1 MFTKNATEALN
12 MVAFS
17 WGRANLQRGDVVF
30 VPKSNVGERI
40 QGVDTYMNQLIPF
53 TKSIGVGYNYTRT
66 SGGNN

>member
-1 MFTKNATEALN
+1 
-12 MVAFS
+12 VH
-17 WGRANLQRGDVVF
+17 LQRGDVVF